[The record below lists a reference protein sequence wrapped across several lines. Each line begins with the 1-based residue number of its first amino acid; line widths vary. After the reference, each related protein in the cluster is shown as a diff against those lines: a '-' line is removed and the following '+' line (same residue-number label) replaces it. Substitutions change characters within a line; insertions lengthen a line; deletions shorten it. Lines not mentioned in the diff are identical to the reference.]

1 MNIDFNI
8 IACTGQVSESE
19 KEVYQSQVNDAMSKY
34 KLEYTEWYEALT
46 AEEQK
51 AEKERTTT
59 KSSKKNQGNHIGL
72 LGSTP
77 ANSVPPSPS
86 PHTTTTL
93 NLVQTPST
101 SSPAPHHHPQHQH
114 PHHP

>member
-51 AEKERTTT
+51 VGFSITMVV
-59 KSSKKNQGNHIGL
+59 S
-72 LGSTP
+72 
-77 ANSVPPSPS
+77 
-86 PHTTTTL
+86 
-93 NLVQTPST
+93 
-101 SSPAPHHHPQHQH
+101 
-114 PHHP
+114 